1 MKFNFFVILWYNN
14 IDTQKRLV
22 LTKRRHDMTYKDIF
36 KQWNDD
42 LPPKRKVQVAEQLL
56 LISGS
61 NNKLTPE
68 EKKIVEEAEKFL
80 LQRDD

>member
-1 MKFNFFVILWYNN
+1 
-14 IDTQKRLV
+14 
-22 LTKRRHDMTYKDIF
+22 MTYKDIF

-42 LPPKRKVQVAEQLL
+42 LPPNRKVQVAEQLL

-68 EKKIVEEAEKFL
+68 EQEIVKEAEKFL

>member
-1 MKFNFFVILWYNN
+1 
-14 IDTQKRLV
+14 
-22 LTKRRHDMTYKDIF
+22 MTYKDIF

-68 EKKIVEEAEKFL
+68 EKKIVKEAEKFL

>member
-1 MKFNFFVILWYNN
+1 
-14 IDTQKRLV
+14 
-22 LTKRRHDMTYKDIF
+22 MTYKDIF

-80 LQRDD
+80 LQRWLACRRKRPSS